1 MKKQVA
7 IIGIQGVPAR
17 YGGFETLVENIIGEN
32 CSKEIDYTIFCSQK
46 EMTEKLDTY
55 KGCKLKYVNLKSNGI
70 SSIPYDI
77 ISMIKSIRGFDSI
90 LVLGTS
96 GCIFTPILKLLSK
109 SKLIINIDGLE
120 HRRGKWNKF
129 AKKYLRFSEYMAVKF
144 ADVIISDNKAI
155 QEYVREVY
163 GKDSVMIPYGGNHVA
178 RKISNEENTK
188 VLLNYGLEAQ
198 NYSISICR
206 IEPENNCHSIL
217 EAFSQSESKLVFIGN
232 WNHSEYSKQLKK
244 KYSTCENIKIITS
257 SRAAVDVATLHKCKA
272 IVRGLRGLTD
282 FDYEIGMAGINKD
295 ISDGRINTV
304 CLFADN
310 NYQNISSSMV
320 KEVFNL
326 GKPISKYVSP
336 IVENAMNE
344 KYIIE
349 ETSTGKILTLRRKD
363 N

>member
-155 QEYVREVY
+155 QEYVKEVY

-178 RKISNEENTK
+178 REISNDENTK
-188 VLLNYGLEAQ
+188 VLLNYGLEPQ

-206 IEPENNCHSIL
+206 IEPENNCHTIL

-244 KYSTCENIKIITS
+244 KYSTCENILLITS
-257 SRAAVDVATLHKCKA
+257 LYDLDQLYILRSNAKLYVHGHSAGGTNPSLVEAMYFNVPIACFDVNYNRNTTNNNCYYFKDKNELLTILKMDDIKTSPEIKA
-272 IVRGLRGLTD
+272 YAEKVYHWKRIAEC
-282 FDYEIGMAGINKD
+282 YE
-295 ISDGRINTV
+295 
-304 CLFADN
+304 
-310 NYQNISSSMV
+310 
-320 KEVFNL
+320 NL
-326 GKPISKYVSP
+326 Y
-336 IVENAMNE
+336 
-344 KYIIE
+344 
-349 ETSTGKILTLRRKD
+349 
-363 N
+363 